1 MPNVP
6 FIQYAGNSIVGNP
19 FSMRQV
25 KAFGFAVDADH
36 ARLQSLIDRTL
47 NLAPKTRYKVLSPTV
62 LITYMRM
69 ARLASTQPAEAA
81 RGSFSEN
88 ELNIAMLLAVEEKAG
103 LFWLPKRLAWHMPY
117 LWLDSSNAMIAG
129 RDIYGFP
136 KQYGTLAIPS
146 AEGDKAEFSAA
157 SEVLHRFNPATLAA
171 ILPIAIARR
180 TDAATLAFERPFAQ
194 IAGAAEAFVREAL
207 RITDP
212 LLFIGASLANLTA
225 DDLLNLAFLR
235 QLPRIE
241 DSTRACHQSIA
252 EASSLPL
259 AFRGG
264 GFLSGD
270 YEIEIP
276 HHDSVPWAQE
286 IGIAPGAADVRV
298 KPHAGFHLDI
308 DFELTAGREIWTAT

>member
-6 FIQYAGNSIVGNP
+6 FIQYAGNSIVRNP
-19 FSMRQV
+19 FTIRQV

-36 ARLQSLIDRTL
+36 ARLQALIDRTL
-47 NLAPKTRYKVLSPTV
+47 NLAPKTRYQVLSPTV
-62 LITYMRM
+62 LITFMRM
-69 ARLASTQPAEAA
+69 GRLASKRPVEAA
-81 RGSFSEN
+81 HGSFTET
-88 ELNIAMLLAVEEKAG
+88 ELNVSLLLAVEEKRG
-103 LFWLPKRLAWHMPY
+103 FLWLPARLAWHMPY

-129 RDIYGFP
+129 RDTYGFP

-146 AEGDKAEFSAA
+146 AEGENAVFSAA
-157 SEVLHRFNPATLAA
+157 SEVLHRFDPSARAT
-171 ILPIAIARR
+171 ILPIATARR
-180 TDAATLAFERPFAQ
+180 TDAALLAFERPFAEV
-194 IAGAAEAFVREAL
+194 AGAAAAFVKEAL

-212 LLFIGASLANLTA
+212 LLFIGATLADLTA
-225 DDLLNLAFLR
+225 DHLLNLAFLR

-241 DSTRACHQSIA
+241 DSTRACYQSIA
-252 EASSLPL
+252 EASSVPL
-259 AFRGG
+259 AFRDG

-286 IGIAPGAADVRV
+286 IGLAPGATDVRV
-298 KPHAGFHLDI
+298 RPHAGFHLDL